1 VCFRGL
7 DMTHAELA
15 HEIGTATEQQVARV
29 YATALLNEAWKRIR
43 GQETLEELEGLLQLL
58 QDRPDFAAY
67 LNDPSVSRETRAG
80 LLHKAFDGRISDL
93 VVDFLMIL
101 NEHDRLGNLFPTV
114 RAFRQMYEER
124 QNRQRVQVRSAK
136 PLAEEQMN
144 RLLGELRQFM
154 SREPVLETR
163 IDPELIGGFVVKV
176 GDWLYDASVRT
187 QLQAIRNRV
196 TERSSYEIQ
205 SGRDRFS
212 H

>member
-1 VCFRGL
+1 
-7 DMTHAELA
+7 MTHAELA
-15 HEIGTATEQQVARV
+15 HEIGTATQQQVARV
-29 YATALLNEAWKRIR
+29 YATALLNEVWKRIR
-43 GQETLEELEGLLQLL
+43 GQETLDELEGLVQLL
-58 QDRPDFAAY
+58 HERPDFATY
-67 LNDPSVSRETRAG
+67 LHDPSVSRETRAAV
-80 LLHKAFDGRISDL
+80 LHKAFDGRVSDL

-136 PLAEEQMN
+136 PLAEEQLN

-154 SREPVLETR
+154 SRDPVLETR
-163 IDPELIGGFVVKV
+163 IDPELLGGFVVKV